1 MANETRYKIRRRG
14 VFIHIK
20 AILAGFALTSLLFTS
35 GALGANQDD
44 EHDANSKE
52 QIQRGQVLVFEGG
65 CNDCHSPKIS
75 TPEGM
80 FPDHTRL
87 LSGHPA
93 DVKLPAIPP
102 GIIGPD
108 KWLGLF
114 IKDQT
119 AWAGPWGVSFA
130 SNLTPDPKTGI
141 GNWTEDIF
149 ILTMRTGKHK
159 GMGRNILPPMPW
171 EDFSTLTEDDLK
183 AIFAYLR
190 TLKPVVNPVPSPIP
204 PTGEELPTTP

>member
-1 MANETRYKIRRRG
+1 MQTR
-14 VFIHIK
+14 
-20 AILAGFALTSLLFTS
+20 AILTGLVLYSFILLLDTLE
-35 GALGANQDD
+35 AK
-44 EHDANSKE
+44 EHDEKDAKSKE
-52 QIQRGQVLVFEGG
+52 QIQRGQVLVFSGG
-65 CNDCHSPKIS
+65 CNDCHSPKIF
-75 TPEGM
+75 TPEGT

-93 DVKLPAIPP
+93 DLKLPEIPP
-102 GIIGPD
+102 GITGPD

-130 SNLTPDPKTGI
+130 INLTPDPKTGI

-149 ILTMRTGKHK
+149 IITMRAGRHK
-159 GMGRNILPPMPW
+159 GLGRNILPPMPW
-171 EDFSTLTEDDLK
+171 EDYAQLSDEDLK

-190 TLKPVVNPVPSPIP
+190 TLKPIVNQVPSPIP
-204 PTGEELPTTP
+204 QTDENIPAKP